1 MKTPEHLNSDEKAES
16 DSKIHQ
22 TSPKRSSRGIV
33 LIPQPTDD
41 PLDPLNWSSRRKL
54 LNLFVVTAAAFS
66 GYAQTVANQSGY
78 FRQADAYGTTAVR
91 LSYSVSNEDH
101 SHDLSRPFHITI
113 SRVALG

>member
-1 MKTPEHLNSDEKAES
+1 MMNTPEHIKSDEKPEF

-41 PLDPLNWSSRRKL
+41 PHDPLNWSPRRKL
-54 LNLFVVTAAAFS
+54 LILFIVTAAAFS

-78 FRQADAYGTTAVR
+78 FRQADVYGTTAVR
-91 LSYSVSNEDH
+91 LSYSVSNKG
-101 SHDLSRPFHITI
+101 LKPRMITAV
-113 SRVALG
+113 SSNNF